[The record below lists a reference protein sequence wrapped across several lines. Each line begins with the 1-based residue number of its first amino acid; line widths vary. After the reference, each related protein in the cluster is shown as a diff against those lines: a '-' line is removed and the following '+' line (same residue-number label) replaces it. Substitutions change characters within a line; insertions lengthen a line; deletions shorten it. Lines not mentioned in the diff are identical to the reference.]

1 MINPTDESFIQ
12 ELKPFLKG
20 FKKSNHNYNFRCPFC
35 GDSAKS
41 QSKQRGW
48 LIDYKGNTFY
58 KCFNC
63 GISYNFTKFLKSIDE
78 ELYRR
83 YILYKSSKNYNLSN
97 EDKKQ
102 IKESDSFNIN
112 KESFEHNVFIQ
123 SCSKSNPGRQYL
135 LNRKI
140 THPELFYY
148 TNDYGN
154 LLKSLKLEQY
164 KLEWTE
170 HKPRLIIPH
179 WSRDNKLNFLQ
190 FRDLDPHNLIRYKTY
205 RIREDASKIWGLER
219 IDFNKRILICEGALD
234 ASLLNNCL
242 AMSGSDTNLNGNIIN
257 NYKENLFFILDNE
270 PYNKQICDK
279 YRKLCELGY
288 NVYIWPNV
296 KAKDINDY
304 YKEVGNVDIFYDK
317 GRFYKGLKLKLELS
331 KWTKS

>member
-1 MINPTDESFIQ
+1 MINPTDESFIK

-48 LIDYKGNTFY
+48 LIDYKGNTFF

-63 GISYNFTKFLKSIDE
+63 GLSCNFAKFIKHIDE
-78 ELYRR
+78 SLY
-83 YILYKSSKNYNLSN
+83 SKYVLFKNSN
-97 EDKKQ
+97 NNHKEP
-102 IKESDSFNIN
+102 IKEEKKVNLDYIS
-112 KESFEHNVFIQ
+112 KEMFESNPYVQ

-135 LNRKI
+135 VGRKL
-140 THPELFYY
+140 THPELFYF
-148 TNDYGN
+148 TLDYGS
-154 LLKSLKLEQY
+154 LLKSLNLKDYEV
-164 KLEWTE
+164 EWSE
-170 HKPRLIIPH
+170 HKPRLILPH

-234 ASLLNNCL
+234 ASLLDNCL

-317 GRFYKGLKLKLELS
+317 SRFYKGLKLKLELS
-331 KWTKS
+331 RWTKS

>member
-1 MINPTDESFIQ
+1 MINPTDESFIT

-20 FKKSNHNYNFRCPFC
+20 FKKSNNNYNFRCPFC

-41 QSKQRGW
+41 KTKQRGW
-48 LIDYKGNTFY
+48 LIDYKGSTFF

-63 GISYNFTKFLKSIDE
+63 GISYNFQKFLKSIDE
-78 ELYRR
+78 ELYRK
-83 YILYKSSKNYNLSN
+83 YVLYKSSKANV
-97 EDKKQ
+97 EQ
-102 IKESDSFNIN
+102 RKEEPRKHDSICITKEMFN
-112 KESFEHNVFIQ
+112 VCPFIQ
-123 SCSKSNPGRQYL
+123 SCSKSNPGKQYL
-135 LNRKI
+135 ISRKL

-154 LLKSLKLEQY
+154 LLKYFNLEQY
-164 KLEWTE
+164 KLEWYE
-170 HKPRLIIPH
+170 HKPRLVIPH
-179 WSRDNKLNFLQ
+179 WSRDNELNFLQ

-205 RIREDASKIWGLER
+205 RIREDVPKIWGLER

-234 ASLLNNCL
+234 ASLLDNCL
-242 AMSGSDTNLNGNIIN
+242 AMSGSDTNLSGNIIN

-304 YKEVGNVDIFYDK
+304 YKEVGNVNIFYDMN
-317 GRFYKGLKLKLELS
+317 RFYKGLKLKLELS